1 MEKKALGRGL
11 EALIP
16 TSKPAPMPEL
26 PEVQHLRI
34 NAIVPNR
41 YQPRQTFSPQELS
54 ELTASL
60 KQSGLLQ
67 PVLVRRKGDGMY
79 ELISGERRWRAAKEA
94 GLETIQAIIRNCTDE
109 ESIVL
114 ALIENLQ
121 RQDLNP
127 IDTARAYHRMMN
139 EFGLTQDIIAQRVGC
154 ERSSIANAVRLLNL
168 PVDVQHLIH
177 DLKSSGCLAQKTG
190 VDLGGITGKD
200 HHQNTDQDDD
210 IPGDDDDHQ
219 PAGDHFNDGKGDKSG
234 GDEEFV
240 SDGVEVSAQLGPL
253 VGQACNEAVQAVCD
267 PCYGKSD
274 KGPFE
279 VFIDDENDEEGNQED
294 SR

>member
-11 EALIP
+11 DALIP

-26 PEVQHLRI
+26 PEVQHLRT

-41 YQPRQTFSPQELS
+41 YQPRQTFAPQQLA

-67 PVLVRRKGDGMY
+67 PILVRRKGDGMY

-114 ALIENLQ
+114 SLIENLQ

-168 PVDVQHLIH
+168 PVEVQHLIESGELSTGH
-177 DLKSSGCLAQKTG
+177 AKVILGLTSSNDQIKIARTVVARNLSVRETEKLLHLSILARKRARQEPHRSPWSDIEERLQKRLGTKVTILKGRR
-190 VDLGGITGKD
+190 GGKVII
-200 HHQNTDQDDD
+200 HYYS
-210 IPGDDDDHQ
+210 P
-219 PAGDHFNDGKGDKSG
+219 PELDGILETILS
-234 GDEEFV
+234 
-240 SDGVEVSAQLGPL
+240 
-253 VGQACNEAVQAVCD
+253 
-267 PCYGKSD
+267 
-274 KGPFE
+274 
-279 VFIDDENDEEGNQED
+279 
-294 SR
+294 

>member
-11 EALIP
+11 DALLP

-26 PEVQHLRI
+26 PEVQHLRTD
-34 NAIVPNR
+34 AIVPSR
-41 YQPRQTFSPQELS
+41 YQPRQTFAPQELA

-67 PVLVRRKGDGMY
+67 PILVRRKGDGMF
-79 ELISGERRWRAAKEA
+79 ELISGERRWRAAKQA

-127 IDTARAYHRMMN
+127 IEAARAYHRMMN

-154 ERSSIANAVRLLNL
+154 ERSSIANTVRLLNL
-168 PVDVQHLIH
+168 PLEVQHLIE
-177 DLKSSGCLAQKTG
+177 SGELSTG
-190 VDLGGITGKD
+190 HAKVILGL
-200 HHQNTDQDDD
+200 TD
-210 IPGDDDDHQ
+210 P
-219 PAGDHFNDGKGDKSG
+219 
-234 GDEEFV
+234 
-240 SDGVEVSAQLGPL
+240 SDQIRFAQLVVSRGLSVRETEKLIEFSIVRRKRAKQEPRRSPWSDVEERL
-253 VGQACNEAVQAVCD
+253 RKRLGTKVTILKGRRG
-267 PCYGKSD
+267 GKVIIHYFSPPELD
-274 KGPFE
+274 GILE
-279 VFIDDENDEEGNQED
+279 TLL
-294 SR
+294 S